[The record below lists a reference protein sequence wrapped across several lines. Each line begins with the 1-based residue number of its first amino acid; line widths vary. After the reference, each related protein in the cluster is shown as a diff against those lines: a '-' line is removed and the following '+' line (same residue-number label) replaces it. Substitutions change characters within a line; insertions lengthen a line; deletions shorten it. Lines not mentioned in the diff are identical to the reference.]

1 MRSGQPRAAS
11 RRMGVAMSSLPPAMA
26 TTRVR
31 ARRGPHR
38 SMRQRSASKVAIVAA
53 AAVCATFFTR
63 TGPAGAGTHAAVGGR
78 AATATATGAWGT
90 AEEVPGLAALNK
102 GGYAAITSVSCASPG
117 NCSAGGYYTGGTG
130 KTQAFAV
137 DETGGT
143 WGTPKEVAAALN
155 KGGDGEILSVSC
167 ASPGNCSAG
176 GYYANGRNN
185 RLAFAMDETGG
196 TWGTPK
202 QVAAA
207 LNKGGGAQ
215 ISSVSCAS
223 AGNCGAGGYYAGPA
237 GTQHAF
243 VVSEANGTWGTAAK
257 VTGTTMPDVRLISA
271 VTSVSCPS
279 AGNCSAGGEA
289 PNYSAPS
296 WDQAFVA
303 GETNGVWG
311 TAEEPPGVTAPNQA
325 GINTLSCASAGN
337 CSAGGVYE
345 TQSTPGPVNQAFVV
359 DETDGTLGTAQ
370 EVAVAVNKGG
380 DAAINSLSCAS
391 AGNCS
396 VAGFYAAAGFTD
408 QALVANEAGGT
419 WGTAGEVPGTAQLDT
434 DGDAQTESVSC
445 ASAGNCS
452 AGGYYT
458 DAAGWHVFVVNEVNG
473 RWGAAEQVP
482 GTAQPTADAAAGG
495 KNPSVSRAH
504 SAGS

>member
-1 MRSGQPRAAS
+1 
-11 RRMGVAMSSLPPAMA
+11 
-26 TTRVR
+26 
-31 ARRGPHR
+31 
-38 SMRQRSASKVAIVAA
+38 MRQRSASKVAIVAA

-78 AATATATGAWGT
+78 AATATGAWGT

-143 WGTPKEVAAALN
+143 WGTPKEIAAALN

-185 RLAFAMDETGG
+185 RLAFAVDETGG

-202 QVAAA
+202 EVAAA

-337 CSAGGVYE
+337 CSAGGIYE

-396 VAGFYAAAGFTD
+396 AGGYYEGSRKTQAFVIAETDGTWGKVDRVPGTAALNTGRTAAVSSVSCRSAGNCSAGGTYTD
-408 QALVANEAGGT
+408 SSHAIQVFVVDQTNGT
-419 WGTAGEVPGTAQLDT
+419 WGTAEEVPGTAALNKS
-434 DGDAQTESVSC
+434 GRAAINSLSC

-452 AGGYYT
+452 AGGYYS
-458 DAAGWHVFVVNEVNG
+458 DGSGKQQAFVVSSTATATG
-473 RWGAAEQVP
+473 R
-482 GTAQPTADAAAGG
+482 
-495 KNPSVSRAH
+495 
-504 SAGS
+504 